1 VFLIALIIFKI
12 FSLSIYELTALD
24 VLRIKAGIFEL
35 DLFLNVSKNALI
47 NKVKYRHWFSLIEGR
62 KLYWV
67 GVREKRSQ
75 YKLRRK

>member
-1 VFLIALIIFKI
+1 MKSAFF
-12 FSLSIYELTALD
+12 TGH
-24 VLRIKAGIFEL
+24 R
-35 DLFLNVSKNALI
+35 NAI
-47 NKVKYRHWFSLIEGR
+47 NIENAINGHWFSLIEGR

>member
-1 VFLIALIIFKI
+1 MNDPLSPQLPKNSEL
-12 FSLSIYELTALD
+12 SLPTTQ
-24 VLRIKAGIFEL
+24 
-35 DLFLNVSKNALI
+35 
-47 NKVKYRHWFSLIEGR
+47 RHWFSLIEGR

>member
-1 VFLIALIIFKI
+1 METITVRVTPEIKIAFEQATPETLQK
-12 FSLSIYELTALD
+12 LTTL
-24 VLRIKAGIFEL
+24 
-35 DLFLNVSKNALI
+35 LNLW
-47 NKVKYRHWFSLIEGR
+47 HWFSLIEGR

>member
-1 VFLIALIIFKI
+1 MTKK
-12 FSLSIYELTALD
+12 
-24 VLRIKAGIFEL
+24 RKK
-35 DLFLNVSKNALI
+35 KND
-47 NKVKYRHWFSLIEGR
+47 YWHWFSLIEGR

>member
-1 VFLIALIIFKI
+1 MKSQKKSYNTPLLAAGPFI
-12 FSLSIYELTALD
+12 LSSHFREVYQ
-24 VLRIKAGIFEL
+24 
-35 DLFLNVSKNALI
+35 N
-47 NKVKYRHWFSLIEGR
+47 RHWFSLIEGR

>member
-1 VFLIALIIFKI
+1 MGKKKNYLNETVLI
-12 FSLSIYELTALD
+12 
-24 VLRIKAGIFEL
+24 G
-35 DLFLNVSKNALI
+35 
-47 NKVKYRHWFSLIEGR
+47 HWFSLIEGR